1 MDISWICLIAAS
13 ILEPI
18 WVITLEKSNGFKKA
32 GWSAAT
38 IISVFAC
45 LVLLALAVQGIGPGV
60 SYAILA
66 GIGTVGALAAGVIL
80 YKEKVTPKKI
90 TFMMMILV
98 GVIGIRLVS
107 GGVI

>member
-1 MDISWICLIAAS
+1 MLAAG

-18 WVITLEKSNGFKKA
+18 WVIALEKSNGFKKP
-32 GWSAAT
+32 GWTVAT

-45 LVLLALAVQGIGPGV
+45 LYLLAIAVQGIGPGV
-60 SYAILA
+60 SYAMLA

-80 YKEKVTPKKI
+80 YKEKVNVKKMAFI
-90 TFMMMILV
+90 SMILV
-98 GVIGIRLVS
+98 GIIGIRLVS